1 MNNDT
6 CESCNLP
13 IEGDKSQHNCH
24 YEKKFK
30 EMEDLLKNAL
40 DENAKLRN
48 QNEEMKK
55 NIIAIRQEI
64 KSSFDGVRDVL
75 NKINVK

>member
-1 MNNDT
+1 MEHEL
-6 CESCNLP
+6 CESCKLP
-13 IEGDKSQHNCH
+13 IEGDTSSHNCF

-40 DENAKLRN
+40 DENAKLRS

-55 NIIAIRQEI
+55 NINSIREEI
-64 KSSFDGVRDVL
+64 KSSFDGVKEVL
-75 NKINVK
+75 KKINV